1 MGRFI
6 LFSSCAIALLGTGLL
21 SAASISLD
29 TVGADPNLTSPNFT
43 FMTDQVGD
51 YSATYVN
58 VSNPS
63 FDFITLELNA
73 PFSSAFYFG
82 TTGPKV
88 LGVQCNPGR
97 AFTNCD
103 FTLNDNT
110 TTVIFRF
117 FGLDATHLGI
127 PYLRTVGLSA
137 TLFEPNQTIGAVA
150 ATAPATTPES
160 GAFRLAGIGLALCG
174 LVMGGKKLL
183 KSRVRA

>member
-1 MGRFI
+1 MSRFKF
-6 LFSSCAIALLGTGLL
+6 LSSCAIAIFGTGLL

-51 YSATYVN
+51 YSAIYTN
-58 VSNPS
+58 VSNPA
-63 FDFITLELNA
+63 FDFITLELIA
-73 PFSSAFYFG
+73 PFSPAFYFG
-82 TTGPKV
+82 PSGPKT
-88 LGVQCNPGR
+88 LGAQCNPGNT
-97 AFTNCD
+97 FTSCD
-103 FTLNDNT
+103 FTFYDNT

-127 PYLRTVGLSA
+127 PYLHDAGLVA

-150 ATAPATTPES
+150 ATAPATTPEP
-160 GAFRLAGIGLALCG
+160 GAFQLATIGFALCG
-174 LVMGGKKLL
+174 LVMSGKKLL